1 MDFDLSDEQRMLKD
15 SVERMVRDQYGFE
28 QRSRYLGEPGG
39 FSRAIWAQWADMGLL
54 GLPFDEAD
62 GGFGG
67 GPVETM
73 IVMEALGRALAVEPY
88 LATVVLGGGLL
99 RLGGSAGQRAT
110 WVPKIADGSTL
121 FAFAHAERQA
131 RYRIADVGTS
141 AIAVEGGYVL
151 NGAKCLVLHG
161 DSADQLVVSARVA
174 GARGAPEGIALFLV
188 DARAPGVTRKGYLT
202 QDHLRAADIVL
213 KDVKVSEHDVIGEPG
228 MALPLIERVVDA
240 AIAALCAESVGAMA
254 VAHEQTVEYL
264 KTRQQFGVVI
274 GSFQVL
280 QHRAVDMLVM
290 LEQARSMAMFATM
303 MASDPDPDERCRS
316 IAAAKI
322 QIGRAGRFIGQQAV
336 QLHGGIGVT
345 EECQAGHYFRRLG
358 IIDLMFGDA
367 EHHLAALAQAG
378 GLICTDA

>member
-15 SVERMVRDQYGFE
+15 SVERMVRDQYSFE
-28 QRSRYLGEPGG
+28 QRGRHLGEPGG
-39 FSRAIWAQWADMGLL
+39 FSRATWAQWADMGLL
-54 GLPFDEAD
+54 GLPFDEED

-88 LATVVLGGGLL
+88 LATVVLAGGLL
-99 RLGGSAGQRAT
+99 RLGGSAAQRAA

-131 RYRIADVGTS
+131 RYRLADVGTS

-174 GARGAPEGIALFLV
+174 GARNAPEGIALFLV
-188 DARAPGVTRKGYLT
+188 DARAPGVRRKGYLT
-202 QDHLRAADIVL
+202 QDRLRAADIVL
-213 KDVKVSEHDVIGEPG
+213 EDVRVSDHDAIGEPG
-228 MALPLIERVVDA
+228 TVLPLIERVVDA

-264 KTRQQFGVVI
+264 KTRQQFGVAI
-274 GSFQVL
+274 GSFQAL

-303 MASDPDPDERCRS
+303 MAADPDADERRRS
-316 IAAAKI
+316 LAAAKV

-367 EHHLAALAQAG
+367 EHHLATLAQAG
-378 GLICTDA
+378 GLIATDA

>member
-28 QRSRYLGEPGG
+28 QRSRYLNEPGG
-39 FSRAIWAQWADMGLL
+39 FSRATWAQWADMGLL
-54 GLPFDEAD
+54 GLPFDEED
-62 GGFGG
+62 GGVGG
-67 GPVETM
+67 GAVETM

-99 RLGGSAGQRAT
+99 RLGGNAAQRAA
-110 WVPKIADGSTL
+110 WIPKIADGSTL

-131 RYRIADVGTS
+131 RYRLADVGTS

-151 NGAKCLVLHG
+151 NGAKCMVLHG

-174 GARGAPEGIALFLV
+174 GARVAPEGIALFLV
-188 DARAPGVTRKGYLT
+188 DARAPGVRRKGYLT

-213 KDVKVSEHDVIGEPG
+213 EDVRVSDHDAIGEPG
-228 MALPLIERVVDA
+228 TALPLIERVVDT

-264 KTRQQFGVVI
+264 KTRQQFGVAI
-274 GSFQVL
+274 GSFQAL

-303 MASDPDPDERCRS
+303 MAAEPDADERRRS
-316 IAAAKI
+316 IAAAKV
-322 QIGRAGRFIGQQAV
+322 QIGRAAKFVGQQAV

-378 GLICTDA
+378 GLIATDA